1 MSLNQYTSN
10 ATIAVGG
17 VYDTILFTLGDTLP
31 DNTTELLP
39 KLTADEFKFIKQAN
53 SFNINFKIYNTTIK
67 KVLQWSGAGWS
78 EVNDSSASRLVSNT
92 DSGQTLVQIDDTLP
106 PTAGQAL
113 VAVSSTK
120 AVWSDV
126 SGGSCPTPTNAS
138 YVKLIGDGTNTTIPI
153 IHNLNTESII
163 VGVWEATGLKR
174 KVASTTSILSVNSIS
189 LHFTHAPGPNALKV
203 IIISSVFSNAQQP
216 PPSGIDL
223 PIQEGNEGKLL
234 STDGTNPYWKSE
246 SPGFINPMSSIGDI
260 IIGSTNGLASRLA
273 LGSAGQVLT
282 SNSGS
287 LAWISI
293 PTQFPDQSGNGGKFL
308 QTDGTTV
315 EWAIPNFLTNPMT
328 SFGDIIIGGTSGAT
342 GRLAIGTEGQSLT
355 VSNTGLPYWAA
366 LIPTVSGQTN
376 KVLSNNG
383 TITQWATFNEVPA
396 IISAD
401 SGKILSNNGST
412 SLWITNT
419 APPSVSGQSG
429 KFLGNNGTITTWN
442 SISQVPST
450 IGNAGKIL
458 TNDSS
463 SYFWDTLVSVL
474 PSLVNNVGKVLTVQ
488 DTSTIV
494 WEFPNS
500 GFSNPM
506 TSVGDLIVGTTGG
519 AAIRL
524 ANGSTGQ
531 YLQTQSNGTLAWSTI
546 TAMTNPMTSQGDI
559 IFSSGSGTPTR
570 LGISGAGYYLSSN
583 GTSPYWV
590 QGSLTP
596 PVTGHAGSWLYT
608 DGSSAYW
615 STFTTIPAQTGN
627 NGKYLT
633 TNGSSV
639 SWNTIPVG
647 FQNPM
652 TALGDLIAG
661 NTDGVA
667 GRIGIGS
674 NGQML
679 GVLANAVTWVDPIS
693 GIPTQTGHNGQFLKT
708 DGTTATWS
716 NTYQVPTVVD
726 QTGKFLGNDGTNYS
740 WMALPNQLPAT
751 SGQSGKYL
759 SNNGTI
765 STWVPYSGLPDLTG
779 QTGKILTTD
788 GVTSYWDN
796 LESITGS
803 NLLSR
808 IPIQTTTS
816 VLSVLGDE
824 IIAVN
829 MTVSTFQLQSIS
841 ASHACR
847 IRLYGTTNQATT
859 DKPRILSLDP
869 TGNHGMYVE
878 LVLTAS
884 NLSWILSP
892 VPTCVN
898 MDTVKTN
905 NIYMTVQNRSTSNTA
920 IVINF
925 SILKME

>member
-1 MSLNQYTSN
+1 
-10 ATIAVGG
+10 
-17 VYDTILFTLGDTLP
+17 
-31 DNTTELLP
+31 
-39 KLTADEFKFIKQAN
+39 
-53 SFNINFKIYNTTIK
+53 
-67 KVLQWSGAGWS
+67 
-78 EVNDSSASRLVSNT
+78 
-92 DSGQTLVQIDDTLP
+92 
-106 PTAGQAL
+106 
-113 VAVSSTK
+113 
-120 AVWSDV
+120 
-126 SGGSCPTPTNAS
+126 
-138 YVKLIGDGTNTTIPI
+138 
-153 IHNLNTESII
+153 
-163 VGVWEATGLKR
+163 
-174 KVASTTSILSVNSIS
+174 
-189 LHFTHAPGPNALKV
+189 
-203 IIISSVFSNAQQP
+203 
-216 PPSGIDL
+216 
-223 PIQEGNEGKLL
+223 
-234 STDGTNPYWKSE
+234 
-246 SPGFINPMSSIGDI
+246 
-260 IIGSTNGLASRLA
+260 
-273 LGSAGQVLT
+273 
-282 SNSGS
+282 
-287 LAWISI
+287 
-293 PTQFPDQSGNGGKFL
+293 
-308 QTDGTTV
+308 
-315 EWAIPNFLTNPMT
+315 
-328 SFGDIIIGGTSGAT
+328 
-342 GRLAIGTEGQSLT
+342 
-355 VSNTGLPYWAA
+355 
-366 LIPTVSGQTN
+366 
-376 KVLSNNG
+376 
-383 TITQWATFNEVPA
+383 
-396 IISAD
+396 
-401 SGKILSNNGST
+401 
-412 SLWITNT
+412 
-419 APPSVSGQSG
+419 
-429 KFLGNNGTITTWN
+429 
-442 SISQVPST
+442 
-450 IGNAGKIL
+450 
-458 TNDSS
+458 
-463 SYFWDTLVSVL
+463 
-474 PSLVNNVGKVLTVQ
+474 
-488 DTSTIV
+488 
-494 WEFPNS
+494 
-500 GFSNPM
+500 M

-519 AAIRL
+519 AATRL
-524 ANGSTGQ
+524 SSGSNGQ
-531 YLQTQSNGTLAWSTI
+531 YLKTQSDGTLIWSTI

-615 STFTTIPAQTGN
+615 STFTTIPTQTGN

-679 GVLANAVTWVDPIS
+679 GVLANAVTWVDPIL

-726 QTGKFLGNDGTNYS
+726 QTGKFLGNDGNNYS

-765 STWVPYSGLPDLTG
+765 STWVPYSGLPDLVG